1 MLDYIHNNAMGL
13 IIITMTTGLIGACY
27 CLVMAIYHSIQIDKK
42 RREEEKNKINKLLL
56 WMSSFVPYSEYEE
69 YVDELFQGG
78 QQEKRGLIEIVT
90 GKEYEVKQ

>member
-1 MLDYIHNNAMGL
+1 MNDIYL
-13 IIITMTTGLIGACY
+13 IICIGGMCFGVFGLGVCCI
-27 CLVMAIYHSIQIDKK
+27 MAIYHSIQIDKK

>member
-1 MLDYIHNNAMGL
+1 
-13 IIITMTTGLIGACY
+13 
-27 CLVMAIYHSIQIDKK
+27 
-42 RREEEKNKINKLLL
+42 EKNKINKLLL

>member
-1 MLDYIHNNAMGL
+1 MNDIYL
-13 IIITMTTGLIGACY
+13 IICLGGMCFGVFGLGVCCI
-27 CLVMAIYHSIQIDKK
+27 MAIYHSIQIDKK
-42 RREEEKNKINKLLL
+42 RREEEKNKI
-56 WMSSFVPYSEYEE
+56 PYSEYEE

>member
-1 MLDYIHNNAMGL
+1 MNDIYL
-13 IIITMTTGLIGACY
+13 IICIGGMCFGVFGLGVCCIMG
-27 CLVMAIYHSIQIDKK
+27 IYHSIQIYKK